1 MDSGLER
8 SIDNR
13 SVRPCNLSIR
23 EIGICTSLT
32 DTELLL
38 YCSGVVNAVHS
49 NASTNYYVPST
60 SSRQPQRVE
69 ATFDDVRPIQM
80 PWGESPWEAGR
91 TRVWCQLCFVLYF
104 SRICRHAA
112 PCAGHLVFLIDMTYF
127 YGSIEKTWSNRI
139 MSNCKHYILWV
150 LLGIDPH
157 LPCSWTKE
165 RVLSTVLY

>member
-1 MDSGLER
+1 MDSGHER

-13 SVRPCNLSIR
+13 SVRPCNPSIR
-23 EIGICTSLT
+23 EIGICTSVT

-38 YCSGVVNAVHS
+38 YCSGVVNAVHL

-60 SSRQPQRVE
+60 SSS
-69 ATFDDVRPIQM
+69 
-80 PWGESPWEAGR
+80 WGDLWRCPSNTNAMRWEAGSS
-91 TRVWCQLCFVLYF
+91 RVWWQLCFVLYF

-112 PCAGHLVFLIDMTYF
+112 PRAGHLVFLIDMTYF

-139 MSNCKHYILWV
+139 ISNCKHYILWV